1 MQIYGIDK
9 YLQIWRLPVLC
20 HNCASYKFNF
30 VYLLTHPNPISEWM
44 RDVFTDVLVKKQE
57 LNVRSEQKCL
67 FYVFVCS
74 FKN

>member
-1 MQIYGIDK
+1 
-9 YLQIWRLPVLC
+9 
-20 HNCASYKFNF
+20 
-30 VYLLTHPNPISEWM
+30 M

>member
-1 MQIYGIDK
+1 
-9 YLQIWRLPVLC
+9 
-20 HNCASYKFNF
+20 
-30 VYLLTHPNPISEWM
+30 M

-57 LNVRSEQKCL
+57 LNVHSEQKCL